1 MNVTSNGTVY
11 SGDSYADYEKHYAN
25 DTWNDDGNNA
35 YGCVKQLFLL
45 KKQHR
50 HLKVMLSIGGW
61 TWSKNFPAT
70 ASSASTRKTFAQSA
84 VGLMKD
90 WGFDGIDIDWE
101 YPEDATQAQDMIFL
115 LQAVRDEL
123 DSYASQHAKHH
134 HFLLSIAAPTGA
146 KEYKKLKLA
155 ELGQV
160 LDYIN
165 LMAYDFAGAWSN
177 ATGHGANLY
186 NNTENPAAT
195 PFNTQDAVDA
205 YINGG
210 VPVNKL
216 VLGMPLYG
224 RSFQQTEGIGKPYTG
239 VGSGTWE
246 YGTWDYRVLP
256 KPGAKIICDNTAQ
269 GCYSYDAQTKELIS
283 FDTPDIVAAKVEW
296 LKEKGLGGSMFW
308 EASGDKN
315 GSDSLINK
323 SFNTPPHSR
332 PVCRSVTSPAP
343 SSHESPDSGYGSFD
357 ECNSSKT
364 PFLKARFAAEFGLD
378 SQQVSLVPGNN
389 RSRLSNDQR
398 RYSSPSTSKTNEDSA
413 INQLSNSENV
423 PTDQIPTKYARAI
436 SSLTPD
442 RFVPFRTVQSTH
454 ERYRTTKPLALLSDT
469 ERISRQ
475 DFSSHDPF
483 SPQPRQSS
491 SLIARFCP
499 LEEPQYQSRS
509 SHHDFRHTQ
518 QRQNSTEAVWN
529 IRDSSPHIMISTANE
544 QQRSAN
550 LDTSNGNQ
558 QLSKESSSKEDLF
571 NYQDRVAFALNI
583 NQVGKI
589 LEFSPP
595 TSLRSPPIAIKVMEP
610 CDLSRTYWTGCEWT
624 NNTRSC
630 VTSDSGLWTSTN

>member
-84 VGLMKD
+84 VSLMKD

-195 PFNTQDAVDA
+195 PFNTKDAVDA

-216 VLGMPLYG
+216 VLGIPLYG

-256 KPGAKIICDNTAQ
+256 KPGAEIMCDNTAQ

-283 FDTPDIVAAKVEW
+283 FDTPDVVAAKVEW

-323 SFNTPPHSR
+323 SFVGLGSLESTP
-332 PVCRSVTSPAP
+332 
-343 SSHESPDSGYGSFD
+343 
-357 ECNSSKT
+357 N
-364 PFLKARFAAEFGLD
+364 FLD
-378 SQQVSLVPGNN
+378 YP
-389 RSRLSNDQR
+389 
-398 RYSSPSTSKTNEDSA
+398 
-413 INQLSNSENV
+413 
-423 PTDQIPTKYARAI
+423 
-436 SSLTPD
+436 
-442 RFVPFRTVQSTH
+442 
-454 ERYRTTKPLALLSDT
+454 
-469 ERISRQ
+469 
-475 DFSSHDPF
+475 
-483 SPQPRQSS
+483 
-491 SLIARFCP
+491 
-499 LEEPQYQSRS
+499 
-509 SHHDFRHTQ
+509 
-518 QRQNSTEAVWN
+518 NSTYAN
-529 IRDSSPHIMISTANE
+529 I
-544 QQRSAN
+544 
-550 LDTSNGNQ
+550 
-558 QLSKESSSKEDLF
+558 
-571 NYQDRVAFALNI
+571 
-583 NQVGKI
+583 
-589 LEFSPP
+589 
-595 TSLRSPPIAIKVMEP
+595 IKGMA
-610 CDLSRTYWTGCEWT
+610 
-624 NNTRSC
+624 
-630 VTSDSGLWTSTN
+630 